1 MQLNFLI
8 CDEKNPG
15 HIEEKKIER
24 LVIKSSKNNCDI
36 NFHKDIHQVGLDDL
50 CPLWLAS
57 IKTCRAVV
65 EELVSQGYK
74 PIISLLEGIIHF
86 RLLNLDGRHMEI
98 NNAMYEYAKLLR
110 ASDIKRARNNN
121 GFTGGF

>member
-1 MQLNFLI
+1 MQFNFLI
-8 CDEKNPG
+8 CEDTNPG
-15 HIEEKKIER
+15 HIEEKKNER
-24 LVIKSSKNNCDI
+24 LVIKSSQNNFDI
-36 NFHKDIHQVGLDDL
+36 NFHKTIHQVGLDDL

-74 PIISLLEGIIHF
+74 PIISLFEGIIHF
-86 RLLNLDGRHMEI
+86 RLLNLDGRYMEI

-110 ASDIKRARNNN
+110 TSDIKRARDNN
-121 GFTGGF
+121 GFMGGF